1 VAGTPFRPH
10 DGPWRGSAVLA
21 ALAKLWEDAEQAGAT
36 LSQARLSRD
45 AGVPRATLSDWA
57 TGKALPRDPVQV
69 DAVAQVLAGYAR
81 QAAPLL
87 QMWEQLVEADTARR
101 PGRPSLGQLITRLDP
116 FVLDVHRLIEA
127 DSGAEVLPA
136 LPPYA
141 RRAHDEALAAV
152 VAAAAGGQSQLA
164 VLVGGSS
171 TGKTRACWE
180 AVTTPGALPAGW
192 RLWHPYD
199 PTRPEAL
206 LEGLP
211 AVAPRTV
218 IWLNEA
224 QLYLL
229 EAPADAAERAAA
241 SLQTL
246 LADSGRRPVL
256 VLATLWPEYWD
267 ALTRKASTRRTL
279 LEGRRITVPAAFTA
293 AQAAALR
300 QSGDP
305 RLASAGAADSGQ
317 VAQFL
322 AGAPVLL
329 DRYRDAPPP
338 AQAVIESAMDS
349 RRLGHGLALPHALL
363 KAAAPFYMSDADW
376 DSAGDDWLEQALAF
390 TAEPCKG
397 TAGPVTRI
405 RPRPAP
411 VQAAGNT
418 PPAPGGPA
426 YKLADYLDQH
436 GRRHR
441 AAGFPPDEFWS
452 AAAGCGSPG
461 SQAALGAAARGR
473 GLFRHAAQ
481 LRKNAARNGDPNA
494 AAALIADMHRL
505 DPTDQRAASWAV
517 VHVSLDDPNGVV
529 GLLER
534 LRAVGASEQIA
545 ELAERAAAGV
555 ALDSPDG
562 VAILLG
568 TLQEVGTADQ
578 FTQLAERAAAG
589 AALDNP
595 FNVGILLDGL
605 QSLGAGEQVAELVAR
620 SPAAAAVLDN
630 PNGVVYLLECLRAV
644 GASGQVAELAARAAA
659 NAALDNSLDL
669 SRLLVGLQAAGADE
683 QVNKLLARNPAVA
696 VTLADLFGVARLLDS
711 LRQVGAVGQVTE
723 LAARAAAD
731 AALDDPYGVASLLA
745 GLRAAGADEQ
755 AARLLARNPAAT
767 VALDIPDGV
776 AILLNA
782 MREAGAEEQVTNLL
796 GRNPAAAVALD
807 DLSGVVRLMDRLREA
822 AAAGQVT
829 ELTARAVA
837 HTVLEDPLGV
847 ASLLDRL
854 RAAGAEEQV
863 TELLARNPAATV
875 ALDNQ
880 YSVERLLRRLRAAD
894 AAGQMAELTARL
906 PAAGLFELHPDYG
919 SLPYR
924 FGREPSG
931 RPAPAWTWADLD

>member
-1 VAGTPFRPH
+1 MAGTPFRPH

-21 ALAKLWEDAEQAGAT
+21 ALAKLWEEAEQAGAS
-36 LSQARLSRD
+36 LSQARLSKD
-45 AGVPRATLSDWA
+45 AGVPRATLNDWA
-57 TGKALPRDPVQV
+57 TGKALPRDPALV
-69 DAVAQVLAGYAR
+69 DAVARVLAGHAR

-87 QMWEQLVEADTARR
+87 QVWEQLVGADTARR
-101 PGRPSLGQLITRLDP
+101 PARSAPGQPIAGLDP
-116 FVLDVHRLIEA
+116 FVLEVHRLVEA
-127 DSGAEVLPA
+127 DSGAEALPA

-180 AVTTPGALPAGW
+180 AVTAPGALPAGW

-229 EAPADAAERAAA
+229 EASAGAAERAAA
-241 SLQTL
+241 ALQTL
-246 LADSGRRPVL
+246 LADSGRGPVL
-256 VLATLWPEYWD
+256 MLATLWPEYWD
-267 ALTRKASTRRTL
+267 RLTDKASTRRTL
-279 LEGRRITVPAAFTA
+279 LEGRRITVPGAFTA
-293 AQAAALR
+293 AQVAALR
-300 QSGDP
+300 RSGDP
-305 RLASAGAADSGQ
+305 RLAAAGAAGSGQ
-317 VAQFL
+317 VSQFL

-329 DRYRDAPPP
+329 DRYQDAQPP
-338 AQAVIESAMDS
+338 ARAVIESAMDA
-349 RRLGHGLALPHALL
+349 RRLGHGMALPHALL
-363 KAAAPFYMSDADW
+363 EAAAPAYMSDAEW

-405 RPRPAP
+405 RPRPASGP
-411 VQAAGNT
+411 AAGS
-418 PPAPGGPA
+418 ASAASGGPA

-441 AAGFPPDEFWS
+441 AARLPADEFWS

-481 LRKNAARNGDPNA
+481 LRKNATFHGDPNA
-494 AAALIADMHRL
+494 AAALITDMHHL
-505 DPTDQRAASWAV
+505 DPSDQRAASWAV
-517 VHVSLDDPNGVV
+517 VRVSLDDPDGVV

-534 LRAVGASEQIA
+534 LQ
-545 ELAERAAAGV
+545 
-555 ALDSPDG
+555 
-562 VAILLG
+562 
-568 TLQEVGTADQ
+568 
-578 FTQLAERAAAG
+578 
-589 AALDNP
+589 
-595 FNVGILLDGL
+595 
-605 QSLGAGEQVAELVAR
+605 
-620 SPAAAAVLDN
+620 
-630 PNGVVYLLECLRAV
+630 AV

-659 NAALDNSLDL
+659 GVALDNPAGVAILLGTLQEAGAAGRVAELAARAAAGAALDDPFGVGMLLDSLQALGAAEQVTELLARNPAAAAVLDNPNSVVNLLDRLRAVGAAGQVAELAARAAAAAPGNPLDL
-669 SRLLVGLQAAGADE
+669 ARLLAGLQAAGADE
-683 QVNKLLARNPAVA
+683 VVTKLLARHPAA
-696 VTLADLFGVARLLDS
+696 TVTLADLFGVARLLDS
-711 LRQVGAVGQVTE
+711 LREAGAAGQVAE
-723 LAARAAAD
+723 LAARAAAG

-745 GLRAAGADEQ
+745 ALRTAGADKQ
-755 AARLLARNPAAT
+755 VTKLLARNPAAAVAVDDPDGVAILLGTLREAGAEKQVTKLLARNPAAT
-767 VALDIPDGV
+767 VALD
-776 AILLNA
+776 
-782 MREAGAEEQVTNLL
+782 Q
-796 GRNPAAAVALD
+796 
-807 DLSGVVRLMDRLREA
+807 LSGIARLLDRLREV
-822 AAAGQVT
+822 AAAGQVA

-837 HTVLEDPLGV
+837 CAVLEDPLGV

-854 RAAGAEEQV
+854 RDAGAEEQV
-863 TELLARNPAATV
+863 TELLARNPASTV

-880 YSVERLLRRLRAAD
+880 YSVARLLDRLRAVG
-894 AAGQMAELTARL
+894 AAGQAAELIARL
-906 PAAGLFELHPDYG
+906 PTAGLFELHPDYG

-931 RPAPAWTWADLD
+931 RPALAWGWPDLD